1 MDTQRVL
8 PFGTPEEVRAQVAE
22 RVRILNKD
30 GGYIFNPIH
39 NVVANVP
46 TDNLVAMYETV
57 IGQKI
62 R

>member
-1 MDTQRVL
+1 MDTQHVL
-8 PFGTPEEVRAQVAE
+8 PFGTPEQVREQVAE

-30 GGYIFNPIH
+30 GGFIFNTIH

-46 TDNLVAMYETV
+46 TDNLIAMYETV
-57 IGQKI
+57 LGEKL